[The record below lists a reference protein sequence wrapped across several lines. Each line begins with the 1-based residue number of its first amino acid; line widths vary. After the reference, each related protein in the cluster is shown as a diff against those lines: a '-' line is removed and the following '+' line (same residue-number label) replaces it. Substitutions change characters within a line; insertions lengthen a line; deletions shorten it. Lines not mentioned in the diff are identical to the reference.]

1 LLVALLQ
8 TEEFWLGS
16 IECVPVIQ
24 VDEVFASLV
33 GANRYSLLGE
43 ARVQLNIP
51 NLQDPV
57 GVERIDPAALLINYH
72 IDDVVVLQRGSSSDI
87 DTLDGLLS
95 DHIVMCK
102 HILLVQE

>member
-1 LLVALLQ
+1 MK
-8 TEEFWLGS
+8 TEEFGLCS

-24 VDEVFASLV
+24 IDEVFTALV
-33 GANRYSLLGE
+33 GTDRDSLLWE
-43 ARVQLNIP
+43 ARIQLDIP

-57 GVERIDPAALLINYH
+57 GVESIDPSALLINHH
-72 IDDVVVLQRGSSSDI
+72 IDDVVVLQRRSSSNI

-95 DHIVMCK
+95 YHIIMCK